1 MKKRII
7 LFLVLI
13 LGFTTL
19 VGCEKESE
27 NGNENKN
34 PETEEKIS
42 AVKYNGVYKNG
53 EFTFHILPIDED
65 RLEYYITNA
74 NNDRIYG
81 RLECKDDTAIYE
93 ESDKKV
99 KVKLKGDKIIVEAEN
114 MIDYPE
120 GTYKYVEACTTEDF
134 YENVY
139 GLSKYFDSKIAG
151 MYTNGADK
159 IYIYQP
165 ISKYIEINA
174 RASNVIVSY
183 ESKYVEGQEF
193 KCEIDGIKYIV
204 KLCDNELTYTIISKE
219 GETTYENK
227 FTKTSRLTKS
237 EIIEIF
243 NPFYF
248 FYMEDSNS

>member
-7 LFLVLI
+7 VLLVLI

-53 EFTFHILPIDED
+53 EFTFHILPIDENQMK
-65 RLEYYITNA
+65 YYITNA
-74 NNDRIYG
+74 NNDKIYG
-81 RLECKDDTAIYE
+81 RLEFKDDTAIYE

-99 KVKLKGDKIIVEAEN
+99 KVTLKDDKILVEAEN
-114 MIDYPE
+114 MADYPE
-120 GTYKYVEACTTEDF
+120 GTYTYAEACTTEDF

-151 MYTNGADK
+151 TYTNGEDK

-193 KCEIDGIKYIV
+193 KCEVDGIKYIV
-204 KLCDNELTYTIISKE
+204 KLGDNELTYTIISAD
-219 GETTYENK
+219 GETKYEKN
-227 FTKTSRLTKS
+227 FTKTGRLTKS

-243 NPFYF
+243 DPFYF
-248 FYMEDSNS
+248 FYMEESNS